1 MAKKSF
7 KVKSVDA
14 DVKRKSISD
23 LAEKMIE
30 AAQAQITKHF
40 EEELQRTLDD
50 WGKRY
55 PRHTFSAYQSHGM
68 LSVEISP
75 KIANAKNISYLGH
88 WFRRGAIG
96 VLMKEVD
103 SLVDWHC
110 ALEGKWGTFES
121 EKPFVSKKA

>member
-1 MAKKSF
+1 MVTKIR
-7 KVKSVDA
+7 KVKPVDA
-14 DVKRKSISD
+14 DAKRKSISD
-23 LAEKMIE
+23 LADKMIE
-30 AAQAQITKHF
+30 AAQLQITNHF
-40 EEELQRTLDD
+40 EKELQRTLDD

-75 KIANAKNISYLGH
+75 KIFNQKNISYLGD

-110 ALEGKWGTFES
+110 ALEGKWATFES
-121 EKPFVSKKA
+121 EKPFVSKRY

>member
-7 KVKSVDA
+7 KVKPVDA

-23 LAEKMIE
+23 LADKMIE
-30 AAQAQITKHF
+30 AAQVQITRHF

-55 PRHTFSAYQSHGM
+55 PRHTFTAYQGHGM

-75 KIANAKNISYLGH
+75 KIVKESNITYLREYY
-88 WFRRGAIG
+88 RRGAIK

-110 ALEGKWGTFES
+110 ALEGKWAVFES
-121 EKPFVSKKA
+121 DKPFVSKKA